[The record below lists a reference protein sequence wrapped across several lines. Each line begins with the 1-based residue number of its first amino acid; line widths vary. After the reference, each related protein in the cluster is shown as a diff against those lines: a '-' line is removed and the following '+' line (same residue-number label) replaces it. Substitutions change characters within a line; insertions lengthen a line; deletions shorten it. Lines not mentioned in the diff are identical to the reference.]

1 MTKHEEII
9 NYIKTLAVGTKISVR
24 GIANNLGVSDGTAY
38 SAIKDGG
45 SLGLVTT
52 IPRIGTVRIEKLEK
66 RNLGTLTY
74 GQVINIING
83 TLLGGR
89 EGIHKTL
96 NKFVIGA
103 MTIDA
108 MEKYINPGSLLIVGN
123 REGAQRLALTNE
135 SAVLITGGFSCS
147 EDIKNLANNKCLPI
161 ISSTYDTFTIASM
174 INKAISENL
183 IKKEIIQIEDI
194 MKDKLYYLNSNSTIK
209 EWRELMVVLG
219 YEKFPVIDNDMK
231 LVGVITLNDIGE
243 NAKNDECISKY
254 MSKDPITVGLKTTVA
269 YASHVMRWEGIE
281 MFPVVENKKL
291 IGIVTKQDLNRAFQ
305 YISNHPQEGETIE
318 NLILQNFKFEVKE
331 EQMRFRGKIK
341 PEMLDYAGTA
351 SWGSLNM
358 LMTTVGLMSLRRK
371 DNKNISVDSMMT
383 YFTKPVQMDSE
394 ISIDTKIIDMGRNF
408 SKVEISMYNEN
419 KELVSKAILSAVV
432 FSR

>member
-24 GIANNLGVSDGTAY
+24 GIANDLDVSEGTAY
-38 SAIKDGG
+38 SAIKATEL
-45 SLGLVTT
+45 LGLVTT

-74 GQVINIING
+74 GQVINIISG

-89 EGIHKTL
+89 KGIHKTL
-96 NKFVIGA
+96 NKFIIGA

-123 REGAQRLALTNE
+123 REEAQRLALDNE
-135 SAVLITGGFSCS
+135 CAVLITGGFTCS
-147 EDIKNLANNKCLPI
+147 EEIKKLANDKGLPI
-161 ISSTYDTFTIASM
+161 ISSTHDTFTIASM
-174 INKAISENL
+174 INKAISESL

-194 MKDKLYYLNSNSTIK
+194 MKDKLYYLKSTSTIK
-209 EWRELMVVLG
+209 EWRELMWVLG
-219 YEKFPVIDNDMK
+219 YERVPVIDNDMR
-231 LVGVITLNDIGE
+231 LVGIITLSDINE
-243 NAKNDECISKY
+243 NVKDDEFISKY
-254 MSKDPITVGLKTTVA
+254 MSKDPITVELKTTVA

-281 MFPVVENKKL
+281 MCPVIDNKKL
-291 IGIVTKQDLNRAFQ
+291 IGVVTKDDLDRAFQ
-305 YISNHPQEGETIE
+305 YIAKHPQEGETIE
-318 NLILQNFKFEVKE
+318 NIILHNFKFKAKDDE
-331 EQMRFRGKIK
+331 MRFWGKIK

-351 SWGSLNM
+351 SWGFLNM

-371 DNKNISVDSMMT
+371 DNKDISADSMMT

-408 SKVEISMYNEN
+408 SKVEISMYSEN
-419 KELVSKAILSAVV
+419 NELVSKAILSAVV
-432 FSR
+432 FNR